1 MMNKPLLFLTLMIF
15 SHCFTLA
22 WATPLSEVNWQDDK
36 LKQCVMTAAGKA
48 GWKNTEQV
56 TRLKC
61 HKAGIENAQAVAQ
74 LTALT
79 NLSLFSNHISTL
91 DLRPLT
97 QLKQLN
103 IANNRLKTLQIA
115 GLEKLE
121 VLYLFRNKLKQLDTK
136 GLTSLKKVRM
146 MQNKLEVL
154 DITPMKALET
164 GYFFDNELEDLSI
177 EGLSK
182 LTFLDV
188 RQNPMP
194 DELYDFYDEQEGMV
208 ISHDGNADDWK

>member
-15 SHCFTLA
+15 SHCFILA
-22 WATPLSEVNWQDDK
+22 WATPLSEINWQDDK

-74 LTALT
+74 LTSLT
-79 NLSLFSNHISTL
+79 NLSLFSNHITSL

-136 GLTSLKKVRM
+136 GLVSLKKVRM

>member
-1 MMNKPLLFLTLMIF
+1 MINIPLFALTLML
-15 SHCFTLA
+15 LA
-22 WATPLSEVNWQDDK
+22 SAFASATPLLEINWQDDK
-36 LKQCVMTAAGKA
+36 LKQCVMKAATQQ
-48 GWKNTEQV
+48 GWKTTQQV
-56 TRLKC
+56 TQLKC

-74 LTALT
+74 LTSLN
-79 NLSLFSNHISTL
+79 NLSLFSNYITTL

-103 IANNRLKTLQIA
+103 IANNRLTTLQIA
-115 GLEKLE
+115 GLDKLE
-121 VLYLFRNKLKQLDTK
+121 VLYLFRNKLTTLDTA
-136 GLTSLKKVRM
+136 GLSSLKKVRM
-146 MQNKLEVL
+146 MQNKLQML
-154 DITPMKALET
+154 NITPMKALEN

-182 LTFLDV
+182 LRFLDV

-194 DELYDFYDEQEGMV
+194 DELYDFFDEQQGIV